1 MAFEAGIESRE
12 IGETYPIEI
21 KLDQGTFR
29 LDPVSGDAAGE
40 GAETVGGG
48 GFPIRAAAELKG
60 PDPLKLP
67 LTRRLL
73 GEETENGY
81 TVLSSDVDLAIDHE
95 WRDELVSVSEGVATA
110 CSLVAVV
117 KLVLQIGGV
126 VGV

>member
-1 MAFEAGIESRE
+1 M
-12 IGETYPIEI
+12 
-21 KLDQGTFR
+21 
-29 LDPVSGDAAGE
+29 
-40 GAETVGGG
+40 GGG

-73 GEETENGY
+73 GQQAENGY
-81 TVLSSDVDLAIDHE
+81 TGLSSDVDLAIDHE
-95 WRDELVSVSEGVATA
+95 WSDELISISEGVATA
-110 CSLVAVV
+110 CRLVAVV